1 MITIWLVVLG
11 ITFVLCMKR
20 TIYGCCMLVYARIL
34 IPDIVRLTPLA
45 DISLN
50 TGIIGVI
57 GVFLFRDLLFQKV
70 TLNGLVNDKY
80 IRNILFFAIL
90 LLLSILLGTCLNF
103 SNQIGYLKQYFITD
117 LFPAIAVVASIRNN
131 EDARLLLK
139 SVLIAV
145 LINTVYGIFTVIIGA
160 NPYLFFL
167 NLYYASDLSKLIDDS
182 LSSRSGIIGTSSTFR
197 HANFWGTFLPLAFV
211 LVFYYYRLTKK
222 KLFLWATIFTS
233 ICIFMCTKRT
243 AMVAFFLTL
252 LAYFWYANPKVKKN
266 IIIYSFI
273 GLLGV
278 LLLVYFIPQM
288 ESAKNL
294 IESSLFFWDDS
305 LRDKHDVGGS
315 SMSMR
320 IDQTLYPWVMI
331 SDNILFGHGFGFTA
345 ENFNTFGLHPVM
357 ANFETIL
364 AQAVCNGG
372 FLGIFTWIYF
382 FVFNFNYS
390 KNSIPAHLRQFPK
403 LLNLCALAIAVANG
417 LDVVLFYF
425 LFNILMKKS
434 YLINDYK

>member
-1 MITIWLVVLG
+1 MIAIWLVVLG

-34 IPDIVRLTPLA
+34 IPDIVRLPPLA

-50 TGIIGVI
+50 TGIIGII
-57 GVFLFRDLLFQKV
+57 GIFLFRDLLFQKV

-117 LFPAIAVVASIRNN
+117 LFPPIAVVASIRNN

-145 LINTVYGIFTVIIGA
+145 LINTVYGIFTVIIGT

-167 NLYYASDLSKLIDDS
+167 NLYYASDFSKLIDDS

-222 KLFLWATIFTS
+222 KLFL
-233 ICIFMCTKRT
+233 
-243 AMVAFFLTL
+243 
-252 LAYFWYANPKVKKN
+252 
-266 IIIYSFI
+266 
-273 GLLGV
+273 
-278 LLLVYFIPQM
+278 
-288 ESAKNL
+288 
-294 IESSLFFWDDS
+294 
-305 LRDKHDVGGS
+305 H
-315 SMSMR
+315 
-320 IDQTLYPWVMI
+320 
-331 SDNILFGHGFGFTA
+331 
-345 ENFNTFGLHPVM
+345 
-357 ANFETIL
+357 
-364 AQAVCNGG
+364 
-372 FLGIFTWIYF
+372 
-382 FVFNFNYS
+382 
-390 KNSIPAHLRQFPK
+390 
-403 LLNLCALAIAVANG
+403 
-417 LDVVLFYF
+417 
-425 LFNILMKKS
+425 
-434 YLINDYK
+434 